1 VRGASL
7 PARRRKRAISPRQCE
22 AYVQANPFRFRIKR
36 DEASN
41 RHLAFLE
48 GRKPPRYLGLILG
61 EVVHDF
67 RCALDHTA
75 WQLAIQE
82 SGLEAVSKAKVRRKI
97 QFPIGRTEPAFRNH
111 DALPYFSEAA
121 VETMAGFQPYHN
133 VGSRLVNPLLVI
145 QHMSNADKHQVLTP
159 SMGQFSLDQLS
170 GGATEQ
176 LSSDAIEVLAE
187 PDTVVD
193 TSKAFLAIK
202 ASPEAQIQIQ
212 EQYVQVCFW
221 TDATGAPD
229 FILAERIEPSC
240 LQVADVLE
248 ACAVFFPAV
257 DWSSRRRELAGT
269 RSALIGDPKT
279 RASVAALWQQQT
291 AAKPRAGGLAGR

>member
-1 VRGASL
+1 MPQPEWTR
-7 PARRRKRAISPRQCE
+7 PAELHPLDSARSKLARAAQQAAHLARHCE
-22 AYVQANPFRFRIKR
+22 AYVQANPFRFRVEW

-61 EVVHDF
+61 EVVHNF
-67 RCALDHTA
+67 RGALDHTA

-82 SGLEAVSKAKVRRKI
+82 SGIETVSKPKVRRKI
-97 QFPIGRTEPAFRNH
+97 QFPIGRTEKAFRNH

-121 VETMAGFQPYHN
+121 IGTIAAFQPYQN

-145 QHMSNADKHQVLTP
+145 QHMSNTDKHQALTP
-159 SMGQFSLDQLS
+159 SMGRFPLDQLA

-176 LSSDAIEVLAE
+176 LSNDAIEVVAE

-193 TSKAFLAIK
+193 TAKPFLSIR
-202 ASPEAQIQIQ
+202 ASSAARIQIQ

-221 TDATGAPD
+221 TDATGEPD
-229 FILAERIEPSC
+229 FILAERVEPWC
-240 LQVADVLE
+240 LHVADVLE
-248 ACAVFFPAV
+248 ACAAFFPAV
-257 DWSSRRRELAGT
+257 DWSSRRESWLAPD
-269 RSALIGDPKT
+269 LP
-279 RASVAALWQQQT
+279 
-291 AAKPRAGGLAGR
+291 